1 MSRSNSEKLKLA
13 ISDAKSILGEN
24 IEQPQKGV
32 VAKSKLNQLI
42 GNRTIESFER
52 KSLISGTVKPNSEID
67 SIADHILGKASKERK
82 PILKLKNDSEEFG
95 EKFSQRVAAMRENAF
110 SPLSRISTNVDE
122 EAGIFGKED
131 DGRDVWQAVVNRES
145 AAAFEDLNQKSLF
158 SEPIGVEK
166 STTVTSFTH
175 KGVTQDLNFRT
186 WIDCKE
192 NKMATNIANALV
204 SNPGKINPL
213 VIFGASGSGKTHLVQ
228 AIANGFNS
236 RFDGHVRIISDIEL
250 QSNDLYSE
258 IDIDF
263 LSEHSLIAFDGL
275 NLIENSSIDQ
285 NKLGSFIDLALNLG
299 VQIVLT
305 SKVQVSEW
313 ENSRLWELF
322 KDAVIADLGMPDLTS
337 RVRIIRRLIAIDGIL
352 LDNSQINRLADLSE
366 NWKDLKSN
374 VNLISIAIQEG
385 VEVIS
390 PSDID
395 RVLQGNVFIE
405 DDEIIPEETSLQDEA
420 KEILDA
426 VVDVVYD
433 KQAVG
438 GIELVS
444 DLPELEDDWEPSEI
458 DVDSM
463 IKDGRSLAE
472 KYVKTGLD
480 EMIPAPPNVL
490 SLDERDKFLIQR
502 KEELDINDL
511 EEVVET
517 MVDFDLNIEDRISDA
532 EKQLAQDFELISTLE
547 QKIREIS
554 EIPKDATIEEL
565 MAITDSIKEIE
576 DRILGIEIE
585 DDELQVPSEVE
596 TQVEEEKVEPKKPS
610 KPRKKVRKPKKKKD

>member
-24 IEQPQKGV
+24 FEQPKKGI

-52 KSLISGTVKPNSEID
+52 KSLISGSRKPNSDID

-95 EKFSQRVAAMRENAF
+95 GKFSQRVAAMRENAF
-110 SPLSRISTNVDE
+110 SPLSKISTNVDV

-131 DGRDVWQAVVNRES
+131 DGRDVWQAVVNRETAS
-145 AAAFEDLNQKSLF
+145 VFGDLNQTYLH
-158 SEPIGVEK
+158 SEPSGIK
-166 STTVTSFTH
+166 QNSSIPSFTH

-186 WIDCKE
+186 WIECKE
-192 NKMATNIANALV
+192 NKMATNIANAIV

-213 VIFGASGSGKTHLVQ
+213 VIFGASGSGKSHLVQ
-228 AIANGFNS
+228 AIANGINS
-236 RFDGHVRIISDIEL
+236 RFDGHVRIFSDIEL
-250 QSNDLYSE
+250 QSGELYAE
-258 IDIDF
+258 IDIDS
-263 LSEHSLIAFDGL
+263 LSEHSLIAFDGS
-275 NLIENSSIDQ
+275 NLLRNSSINQ
-285 NKLGSFIDLALNLG
+285 NQLGSFVDLALNLG

-305 SKVQVSEW
+305 TKIQVTEW

-322 KDAVIADLGMPDLTS
+322 KDAIVANLEMPDLTS
-337 RVRIIRRLIAIDGIL
+337 RVRIIRRLIALNGIL
-352 LDNSQINRLADLSE
+352 LDDAQINRLANLSE

-374 VNLISIAIQEG
+374 INLISLAIEDG
-385 VEVIS
+385 IRVIS

-395 RVLQGNVFIE
+395 SVLQGNAFIE
-405 DDEIIPEETSLQDEA
+405 DDEFIPEETSLQNEA

-426 VVDVVYD
+426 VVDVVFD

-438 GIELVS
+438 GIEIVS

-463 IKDGRSLAE
+463 IKEDRSLAE

-502 KEELDINDL
+502 KEELEINDL
-511 EEVVET
+511 QDVVET
-517 MVDFDLNIEDRISDA
+517 MVDLDLNIEDRISDA
-532 EKQLAQDFELISTLE
+532 EKQLAQDFELISNLE

-585 DDELQVPSEVE
+585 DDELQGPAEIE
-596 TQVEEEKVEPKKPS
+596 TQVEEEKVELKEPPKPK
-610 KPRKKVRKPKKKKD
+610 KKVRKPKKKKN

>member
-52 KSLISGTVKPNSEID
+52 KSLISGSVKPNSEID

>member
-24 IEQPQKGV
+24 IEQPQKGI

-42 GNRTIESFER
+42 GNRTIDSFER
-52 KSLISGTVKPNSEID
+52 KSLISGSVKPDSEID

-110 SPLSRISTNVDE
+110 SPLSKISTNVDE

-145 AAAFEDLNQKSLF
+145 TPAFGDLNQISLHSKSD
-158 SEPIGVEK
+158 GVK
-166 STTVTSFTH
+166 NSSIVTSFTH

-192 NKMATNIANALV
+192 NKMATNIANAIV
-204 SNPGKINPL
+204 GNPGKINPL
-213 VIFGASGSGKTHLVQ
+213 VIFGASGTGKTHLIQ
-228 AIANGFNS
+228 AIANGFKS
-236 RFDGHVRIISDIEL
+236 RFDGHVRIISEIEL
-250 QSNDLYSE
+250 QSNDLYAE
-258 IDIDF
+258 IDIDL

-275 NLIENSSIDQ
+275 NLLENSSIEQ
-285 NKLGSFIDLALNLG
+285 QKLGSFIDLALNLG

-305 SKVQVSEW
+305 SKVQVSDW

-322 KDAVIADLGMPDLTS
+322 KDAVIANLGIPDLTS
-337 RVRIIRRLIAIDGIL
+337 RVKIIRKLIAIDGIL

-390 PSDID
+390 PSDVD
-395 RVLQGNVFIE
+395 RVLEGNVFIE
-405 DDEIIPEETSLQDEA
+405 DDELILERTSLQDEA

-426 VVDVVYD
+426 VVDVVFD

-438 GIELVS
+438 GIEIVS

-458 DVDSM
+458 DVDAM

-502 KEELDINDL
+502 KEELEINDL

-576 DRILGIEIE
+576 DKILGIEVE
-585 DDELQVPSEVE
+585 DDELQAPAETL
-596 TQVEEEKVEPKKPS
+596 TQVEEEKLEPKKPS
-610 KPRKKVRKPKKKKD
+610 KPRKKVRKPKKKKN

>member
-13 ISDAKSILGEN
+13 ISDAKSILGES
-24 IEQPQKGV
+24 IEQPQKGI

-42 GNRTIESFER
+42 GNRTIENFDR
-52 KSLISGTVKPNSEID
+52 KSLISGSNVTNSEID

-95 EKFSQRVAAMRENAF
+95 EKFSQRIAAMRENAF
-110 SPLSRISTNVDE
+110 SPLSKISTNGDV

-131 DGRDVWQAVVNRES
+131 DGRDEWQAVVNRES
-145 AAAFEDLNQKSLF
+145 ASVFGNLNENSLV
-158 SEPIGVEK
+158 SEPKDVAK
-166 STTVTSFTH
+166 VTSGSSFTH
-175 KGVTQDLNFRT
+175 KGVAQDLNFRT
-186 WIDCKE
+186 WIECKE
-192 NKMATNIANALV
+192 NKMATNIANAIV
-204 SNPGKINPL
+204 RNPGKINPL
-213 VIFGASGSGKTHLVQ
+213 VIYGASGAGKTHLIQ

-236 RFDGHVRIISDIEL
+236 RFDGHVRIISEVEL
-250 QSNDLYSE
+250 QRTDLYTE
-258 IDIDF
+258 IDIDL

-275 NLIENSSIDQ
+275 NLLENSTINQ
-285 NKLGSFIDLALNLG
+285 NQLGAFVDLAINLG

-305 SKVQVSEW
+305 SKAQVSEW
-313 ENSRLWELF
+313 EKSRLWELF
-322 KDAVIADLGMPDLTS
+322 KDAVIANLGMPDLTS
-337 RVRIIRRLIAIDGIL
+337 RVRIIRRLIAINGIL
-352 LDNSQINRLADLSE
+352 LDDSQINRLANLSE

-374 VNLISIAIQEG
+374 INLISIAIQEG

-405 DDEIIPEETSLQDEA
+405 DNEIIPEETSLQDEA

-463 IKDGRSLAE
+463 IKDGRTLAE

-490 SLDERDKFLIQR
+490 SMDERDKFLIQR
-502 KEELDINDL
+502 KEELEINDL
-511 EEVVET
+511 QEVVET

-585 DDELQVPSEVE
+585 DDEPQVPVEAE
-596 TQVEEEKVEPKKPS
+596 TQVEQEKVEPKKPS

>member
-24 IEQPQKGV
+24 IEQPQKGI

-42 GNRTIESFER
+42 GNRTIDSFER
-52 KSLISGTVKPNSEID
+52 KSLISGSVKPNSEID

-110 SPLSRISTNVDE
+110 SPLSKISTNVDE

-131 DGRDVWQAVVNRES
+131 DGRDVWQAVVNRET
-145 AAAFEDLNQKSLF
+145 ATVFEDLNQISLHSKSD
-158 SEPIGVEK
+158 GVK
-166 STTVTSFTH
+166 NSSIVTSFTH

-192 NKMATNIANALV
+192 NKMATNIANAIV
-204 SNPGKINPL
+204 GNPGKINPL

-236 RFDGHVRIISDIEL
+236 RFDGHVRIISEIEL

-258 IDIDF
+258 IDIDL

-275 NLIENSSIDQ
+275 NLVGNSSIEQ

-337 RVRIIRRLIAIDGIL
+337 RVRIIRRLIAMNGIL
-352 LDNSQINRLADLSE
+352 LDNSQINRLANLSE

-374 VNLISIAIQEG
+374 INLLSIAIQDG

-502 KEELDINDL
+502 KEELEINDL

-576 DRILGIEIE
+576 DKILGIEVE
-585 DDELQVPSEVE
+585 DDELQAPAETL
-596 TQVEEEKVEPKKPS
+596 TQVEEEKLEPKKPS
-610 KPRKKVRKPKKKKD
+610 KPRKKVRKPKKKKN

>member
-1 MSRSNSEKLKLA
+1 MSRFNSEKLKLA
-13 ISDAKSILGEN
+13 ISDAKSILGET
-24 IEQPQKGV
+24 IEPPQKGI
-32 VAKSKLNQLI
+32 VANSKLNQLI
-42 GNRTIESFER
+42 GNRTIENFER
-52 KSLISGTVKPNSEID
+52 KSLLSGSAKPNSEID

-95 EKFSQRVAAMRENAF
+95 EKFSQRIASMRENAF
-110 SPLSRISTNVDE
+110 SPLSKISADVDV

-145 AAAFEDLNQKSLF
+145 APAFGDLNQESLR
-158 SEPIGVEK
+158 SEPKNARRG
-166 STTVTSFTH
+166 TFVTSFTH

-192 NKMATNIANALV
+192 NKMATNIANAVV
-204 SNPGKINPL
+204 SKPGKINPL
-213 VIFGASGSGKTHLVQ
+213 VIFGASGTGKTHLVQ

-250 QSNDLYSE
+250 QSNDLYAE
-258 IDIDF
+258 INIDL

-275 NLIENSSIDQ
+275 NLFENSSIDQ

-305 SKVQVSEW
+305 SKVQVSEL
-313 ENSRLWELF
+313 ENSRLRELF
-322 KDAVIADLGMPDLTS
+322 KDAVIANLGIPDLTS
-337 RVRIIRRLIAIDGIL
+337 RVRIIRRLIATNGIL
-352 LDNSQINRLADLSE
+352 LDDSQINRLADLSG

-374 VNLISIAIQEG
+374 INLISIAIQEG

-395 RVLQGNVFIE
+395 RVLQGDLFIE
-405 DDEIIPEETSLQDEA
+405 DDELIPERTSLQDEA

-426 VVDVVYD
+426 VVDVVFD
-433 KQAVG
+433 KQTVG
-438 GIELVS
+438 GIEIVS

-458 DVDSM
+458 DVDAM

-502 KEELDINDL
+502 KEELETNDL

-532 EKQLAQDFELISTLE
+532 EKQLVQDFELISTLE
-547 QKIREIS
+547 HKIREIS

-585 DDELQVPSEVE
+585 DDELQVLAEAE
-596 TQVEEEKVEPKKPS
+596 IQVEEEVEPKKPS
-610 KPRKKVRKPKKKKD
+610 KPRKKVRKPKKKKE

>member
-1 MSRSNSEKLKLA
+1 M
-13 ISDAKSILGEN
+13 
-24 IEQPQKGV
+24 
-32 VAKSKLNQLI
+32 
-42 GNRTIESFER
+42 
-52 KSLISGTVKPNSEID
+52 
-67 SIADHILGKASKERK
+67 
-82 PILKLKNDSEEFG
+82 
-95 EKFSQRVAAMRENAF
+95 
-110 SPLSRISTNVDE
+110 
-122 EAGIFGKED
+122 
-131 DGRDVWQAVVNRES
+131 
-145 AAAFEDLNQKSLF
+145 
-158 SEPIGVEK
+158 
-166 STTVTSFTH
+166 
-175 KGVTQDLNFRT
+175 
-186 WIDCKE
+186 
-192 NKMATNIANALV
+192 
-204 SNPGKINPL
+204 
-213 VIFGASGSGKTHLVQ
+213 
-228 AIANGFNS
+228 
-236 RFDGHVRIISDIEL
+236 
-250 QSNDLYSE
+250 
-258 IDIDF
+258 
-263 LSEHSLIAFDGL
+263 

-337 RVRIIRRLIAIDGIL
+337 RIRIIRRLIALNGLL

-420 KEILDA
+420 KEILDS

-585 DDELQVPSEVE
+585 DDEIQVPSEVE

>member
-13 ISDAKSILGEN
+13 ISDAKSILGNN
-24 IEQPQKGV
+24 IEQPQKGI

-42 GNRTIESFER
+42 GNRTIDKFER
-52 KSLISGTVKPNSEID
+52 KSLISGSNVSNSEID

-82 PILKLKNDSEEFG
+82 PILKLKNDSEDFG
-95 EKFSQRVAAMRENAF
+95 EKFSQRVEAMRENAF
-110 SPLSRISTNVDE
+110 SPLSKIPTNVDA

-131 DGRDVWQAVVNRES
+131 DGRDVWQVIVNRES
-145 AAAFEDLNQKSLF
+145 ASVFGDLNQKSLF
-158 SEPIGVEK
+158 SEPNVVEK
-166 STTVTSFTH
+166 STSVTAFTH

-186 WIDCKE
+186 WIECKE
-192 NKMATNIANALV
+192 NKMATNIANSIV
-204 SNPGKINPL
+204 SNPGNINPL
-213 VIFGASGSGKTHLVQ
+213 VVFGCSGTGKTHLVQ

-236 RFDGHVRIISDIEL
+236 RFDGHVRIISEIEL

-258 IDIDF
+258 IDIDL

-275 NLIENSSIDQ
+275 NLVENSSIDQ

-305 SKVQVSEW
+305 SKVHVSEW

-322 KDAVIADLGMPDLTS
+322 KDAVIANLGMPDLTS
-337 RVRIIRRLIAIDGIL
+337 RIRIIRRLIALNGIL
-352 LDNSQINRLADLSE
+352 LDDLQISRLANLCE
-366 NWKDLKSN
+366 NWKELKSN
-374 VNLISIAIQEG
+374 INLISIAIEDG
-385 VEVIS
+385 VEVTS

-395 RVLQGNVFIE
+395 RVLQGNVFIV

-420 KEILDA
+420 KEIIDA
-426 VVDVVYD
+426 VVDVVFD

-463 IKDGRSLAE
+463 VRDGRSLAE

-502 KEELDINDL
+502 KEELEINDL

>member
-52 KSLISGTVKPNSEID
+52 KSLISGSVKPNSEID

-228 AIANGFNS
+228 AIANGFKS

-258 IDIDF
+258 IDIDL

-322 KDAVIADLGMPDLTS
+322 KDAVIANLGMPDLTS
-337 RVRIIRRLIAIDGIL
+337 RIRIIRRLIALNGLL